1 MTEYR
6 KAKRQTANEDVEQ
19 ECLLRWTEF
28 VKGKHPEIRLLYH
41 IPNGGSRNKREA
53 EHLRRQGVKAGVP
66 DLCLPVPRGRYHG
79 LFIELK
85 AKDNTPTQKQK
96 DWLAALDAQG
106 YKTVVCWGWETA
118 SELIDEYL
126 RLPKQV
132 SKWESLLSHLSDWQD
147 LYADLDARPV
157 DGYKLLGDVIETI
170 EEMGG
175 LKK

>member
-6 KAKRQTANEDVEQ
+6 KAKQPTAKEDVEQ
-19 ECLLRWTEF
+19 ECLLRWSEF
-28 VKGKHPEIRLLYH
+28 VKGKYPEVRLLYH
-41 IPNGGSRNKREA
+41 IPNGGSRNKLEA

-79 LFIELK
+79 LYIELK

-96 DWLAALDAQG
+96 DWLADLDAQG
-106 YKTVVCWGWETA
+106 YKTAVCWGWETA
-118 SELIDEYL
+118 SELLEEYL
-126 RLPKQV
+126 RLSVQE

-147 LYADLDARPV
+147 LYAAPDARPV
-157 DGYKLLGDVIETI
+157 NGYELLGDVIEAI